1 MSSFLSM
8 SINPK
13 ALMRCGRYFI
23 TIWSRSSLKLFRSW
37 TQKSITKIM
46 FNPFK
51 RKRKLMVTV
60 EIEDRSK
67 DKEAV
72 FVNYPAI
79 NGEAC
84 HYPVRRDLWLIDSS
98 QC

>member
-1 MSSFLSM
+1 
-8 SINPK
+8 
-13 ALMRCGRYFI
+13 
-23 TIWSRSSLKLFRSW
+23 
-37 TQKSITKIM
+37 M